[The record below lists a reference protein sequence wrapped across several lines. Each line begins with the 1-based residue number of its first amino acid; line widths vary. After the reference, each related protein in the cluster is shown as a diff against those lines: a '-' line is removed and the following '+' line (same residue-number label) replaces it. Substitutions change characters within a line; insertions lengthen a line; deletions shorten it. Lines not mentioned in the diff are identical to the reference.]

1 MADPARAIESEFI
14 PDEYEDETG
23 KHQFA
28 PWLSQDDRRKSLE
41 RSAELKRIEDDWV
54 RRGKPWNKDSEALL
68 NRMSS

>member
-1 MADPARAIESEFI
+1 MANPAKAIKNEFI

-28 PWLSQDDRRKSLE
+28 SWLSQEDRRRSLE
-41 RSAELKRIEDDWV
+41 RSAELKKIEDDWIK
-54 RRGKPWNKDSEALL
+54 RGSPWTDDEALL